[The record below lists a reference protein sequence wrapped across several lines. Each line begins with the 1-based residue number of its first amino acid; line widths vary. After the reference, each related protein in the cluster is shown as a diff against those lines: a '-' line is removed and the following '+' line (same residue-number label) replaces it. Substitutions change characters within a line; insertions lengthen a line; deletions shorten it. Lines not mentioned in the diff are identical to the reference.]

1 MPENTVRIDRHMPGI
16 RLDRLV
22 TQRVTEGLSAMLD
35 AEAGELVRVSRYER
49 SGRRKAYRAPE
60 PRHVPVHDTLEEA
73 SWSSCP
79 GRP

>member
-1 MPENTVRIDRHMPGI
+1 MPENTIRIGRHMPRA
-16 RLDRLV
+16 RLDRLI
-22 TQRVTEGLSAMLD
+22 TQKVTEVLNALLD
-35 AEAGELVRVSRYER
+35 ADVGEPVRASRYER
-49 SGRRKAYRAPE
+49 SGGRKAYRAPE